1 MLRNPARARTIARQ
15 RIHYQGGPRLLAQ
28 KIILTVAIALT
39 ATSCVDPSMMSG
51 QPGSANVGG
60 ASTPAL
66 DTFYQGGSYDR
77 LQNKVVAQGGDK
89 ATRVTIRGTIAPNGP
104 DSWMRSAPWNEVV
117 LTVQNLSRREIDV
130 VSIQGVTANG
140 VLVQQGGMD
149 AFTNIE
155 KQRADTLQNQ
165 PTQPAQAAPG
175 ADVGSMAA
183 NAITGALGLGAYG
196 ANALA
201 GAGANVTAQQQKA
214 RQDAQDAAVK
224 QQAADFQSVSDEYT
238 KRAIEQAKLA
248 AKGSITGSA
257 FFPTTAGEIT
267 GIVVSVRESPRSE
280 TAKDITLSIPR
291 GSIPTETA
299 SGATKV
305 P

>member
-1 MLRNPARARTIARQ
+1 MFDR
-15 RIHYQGGPRLLAQ
+15 
-28 KIILTVAIALT
+28 KIIPLIALALAT
-39 ATSCVDPSMMSG
+39 TSCIDPSQLSG

-77 LQNKVVAQGGDK
+77 LQNKVVTQGGDK

-104 DSWMRSAPWNEVV
+104 ESWMRSAPWNEVV

-130 VSIQGVTANG
+130 VSIQGVTAQG

-149 AFTNIE
+149 DFTNIE

-165 PTQPAQAAPG
+165 PTQPAQAPPG

-196 ANALA
+196 ATALA
-201 GAGANVTAQQQKA
+201 GAGANLAAQQQKA

-224 QQAADFQSVSDEYT
+224 QQAGDFQSVSDEYA
-238 KRAIEQAKLA
+238 KRALEQAKLA

-267 GIVVSVRESPRSE
+267 GIVVSVRESPRSDN
-280 TAKDITLSIPR
+280 AKDITVSIPK
-291 GSIPTETA
+291 GTIPTETA
-299 SGATKV
+299 SGGARITQ
-305 P
+305 